1 MTRIYISIKTLVL
14 IGSLTAA
21 LVLGSPAEAATV
33 SCTVSSNQ
41 TTIYTAT
48 GAVVSPGNP
57 AGDCFDGGAGNIN
70 GSGIDAFLDAH
81 GNEGYVSIAKLDYGQ
96 TSAGFQVTGNFS
108 ESKTGTWTITQSI
121 LDQYDGLALGLKAG
135 NSWATILLT
144 DGLSTGTW
152 STSRG
157 ISHIN
162 LYGILAATPQAVP
175 GPIAGAGLPAL
186 IALGGLVW
194 ARRRKAAATA

>member
-1 MTRIYISIKTLVL
+1 
-14 IGSLTAA
+14 
-21 LVLGSPAEAATV
+21 V
-33 SCTVSSNQ
+33 SCTISSNQ

-48 GAVVSPGNP
+48 GAVLSPGNP
-57 AGDCFDGGAGNIN
+57 AGDCFNGGAGNIN
-70 GSGIDAFLDAH
+70 GGSSNDAFLDVHAD
-81 GNEGYVSIAKLDYGQ
+81 EGYVTIAKLDFGQ
-96 TSAGFQVTGNFS
+96 TSLGFQVTGNFS